1 MNKIIFKRCL
11 YVMAIA
17 ISILSS
23 SCQKDVLDA
32 PETTNETKPMLI
44 FIRAVDKDSSSISS
58 EQILLR

>member
-11 YVMAIA
+11 YVMAIT

-23 SCQKDVLDA
+23 SCQKEVLDA